1 MKDLIEFSH
10 KNNLGPKGMMI
21 VHIYLTASS
30 VFSSNNC
37 FLLLLFSLFTC
48 RASLIFSMFIC
59 REPEYLF

>member
-21 VHIYLTASS
+21 VHIYLTVSS

-37 FLLLLFSLFTC
+37 LLLLPIFPIYLQCISDILYVHMQ
-48 RASLIFSMFIC
+48 RA
-59 REPEYLF
+59 